1 MQPPATTSLVPADP
15 TSPVGTATATATV
28 TTVAATATAA
38 AAVWR
43 STCGELSLIGGSRI
57 GGGAPSLATEALCI
71 RAQAQPQRGARG
83 GSIGIRGGS
92 IRARGC
98 SRGAR
103 GGSRE
108 AAGV

>member
-92 IRARGC
+92 VR
-98 SRGAR
+98 AR